1 MAAMKQVYWV
11 FPGLQRCWL
20 YFLSYLSE
28 IYIFLFYVWPNFPQK
43 HCYSDFSLEG
53 HQNLQSLL
61 NTDGL
66 SYEMSR
72 VF

>member
-1 MAAMKQVYWV
+1 MAAMKQVYWD
-11 FPGLQRCWL
+11 FPGVQWCWL
-20 YFLSYLSE
+20 YLLSYLSE
-28 IYIFLFYVWPNFPQK
+28 IYIFLFYAPQK
-43 HCYSDFSLEG
+43 HCYSDFSLED
-53 HQNLQSLL
+53 QNLKSLL